1 MNSSRRIY
9 AENEAAKKIMSL
21 TKKEILETVGH
32 CLKIAYQY
40 MAIRY
45 RYDCLEVAIEILR
58 GENMERIKIVKGIEE
73 QYLIA
78 EKSSD
83 GFKWDYNKEVRKL
96 NNMILKVPQEY
107 WIQ

>member
-1 MNSSRRIY
+1 
-9 AENEAAKKIMSL
+9 
-21 TKKEILETVGH
+21 
-32 CLKIAYQY
+32 
-40 MAIRY
+40 
-45 RYDCLEVAIEILR
+45 
-58 GENMERIKIVKGIEE
+58 MERIKIVKGIEE